1 MGFEKFGMVSF
12 TSETKA
18 QDFVTYLEEGKVMAT
33 RCKQCGQ
40 IYFPPRMDCADCI
53 DSEVEWFEITDKGK
67 LVTYTTVNYGPT
79 GFEDDTPYI
88 LAVAEFPSGVKVFG
102 RMEQGMHESDIE
114 TGMNVRLASMR
125 LPSENVSYVLLRA

>member
-40 IYFPPRMDCADCI
+40 VYFPPRMDCADCI

-102 RMEQGMHESDIE
+102 RLEQGMYESDIE
-114 TGMNVRLASMR
+114 TGMSVRLVSMR

>member
-40 IYFPPRMDCADCI
+40 VYFPPRMDCADCI

-102 RMEQGMHESDIE
+102 RLEQGMQESDIE
-114 TGMNVRLASMR
+114 TGMSVRLVSLR
-125 LPSENVSYVLLRA
+125 LPNENVSYTLLRA

>member
-1 MGFEKFGMVSF
+1 MGFDKFGMVSF

-40 IYFPPRMDCADCI
+40 VYFPPRMDCADCI

-79 GFEDDTPYI
+79 GFEDDAPYI

-102 RMEQGMHESDIE
+102 RLEQGMQESDIE
-114 TGMNVRLASMR
+114 TGMSVRLVSLR
-125 LPSENVSYVLLRA
+125 LPNENVSYTLLRA